1 MSRKHPGFF
10 FWFEVRIGV
19 SVSIICVGNEWQLDD
34 GFGPAVARRLLE
46 GWNWPEDVVVLDR
59 GVMGY
64 DIVPDLA
71 NCDFALVVDAL
82 DGTGYAPGTVLQFA
96 PEDMAVSEEIMS
108 LHDVRFADVL
118 ATAQLM
124 GTRCAG
130 GWCFGV
136 QVERLGRGSLERGL
150 SAPVAAAVDPCAR
163 AVVAYAREQLGLQ
176 VTPR

>member
-1 MSRKHPGFF
+1 MD
-10 FWFEVRIGV
+10 
-19 SVSIICVGNEWQLDD
+19 VSIICVGNEWQLDD
-34 GFGPAVARRLLE
+34 GFGPAVARHLLE
-46 GWNWPEDVVVLDR
+46 EWSWPENVAVLDR

-64 DIVPDLA
+64 NIVPDLA

-82 DGTGYAPGTVLQFA
+82 DGTGHAPGTVLEFA
-96 PEDMAVSEEIMS
+96 PEDMAVSEGIMS

-136 QVERLGRGSLERGL
+136 QVERLGRGALDRGL
-150 SAPVAAAVDPCAR
+150 SAPVAAAVEPCAR
-163 AVVAYAREQLGLQ
+163 AVVAYMRERLGMQ